1 MARSTAKRR
10 GKVATPARPYWSGT
24 IQLSLVSLPV
34 NIFTGIDR
42 AAEVHFHQIHK
53 PTGKRVR
60 YLKVVPG
67 VGEVKQDDIVKG
79 YEYEKGHYAI
89 VEPEELKALRLDTAR
104 TMPIVRFVD
113 RGEIDAIYFDEPF
126 FVAPSE
132 EAGVEA
138 FVVVRDALRDARK
151 VALGQ
156 IVLGGRERIA
166 ALQPCGRGMLMET
179 LRYPDDIKAA
189 DKFFAAIKEG
199 KADKEQRELAAMLI
213 ERKSGPFAP
222 DEFKD
227 HYEHAVRE
235 LLAEKKKGHKVVAP
249 EEEEPKGGAEVIDLM
264 EALRRS
270 IKGGAPAAK
279 AASKRQAPARAPAHA
294 RSGRKA
300 AGGKR

>member
-1 MARSTAKRR
+1 MPRSTHKRR
-10 GKVATPARPYWSGT
+10 GKIAAPARPYWTGT

-67 VGEVKQDDIVKG
+67 VGEVKQDEIVKG

-89 VEPEELKALRLDTAR
+89 VAPAELKALRLETTN

-113 RGEIDAIYFDEPF
+113 RTEIDAIYFDAPF

-132 EAGVEA
+132 VAGIEA
-138 FVVVRDALRDARK
+138 FIVVREALRASRK

-166 ALQPCGRGMLMET
+166 AVQPCGRGMLMET
-179 LRYPDDIKAA
+179 LRYPDDLKAA
-189 DKFFAAIKEG
+189 DTFFAPVKDARP
-199 KADKEQRELAAMLI
+199 DKEQLDLAKMLI
-213 ERKSGPFAP
+213 ERKSGPFEPAA
-222 DEFKD
+222 FKD
-227 HYEHAVRE
+227 HYEAAVRE

-249 EEEEPKGGAEVIDLM
+249 EEEETPKGAEVIDLM

-270 IKGGAPAAK
+270 VKDKAPAAK
-279 AASKRQAPARAPAHA
+279 AASKARAPARAP
-294 RSGRKA
+294 RRR
-300 AGGKR
+300 AGGRR